1 MYFFIFFELLHTVL
15 CYLLLFVMYFS
26 EQYLPVVVALNIT
39 RPSDIL
45 LLQVSQNHNTNEKSY
60 LPSITSFDILPK

>member
-26 EQYLPVVVALNIT
+26 EQYLPVVALNIT